1 MAVEILRIPFS
12 FMNSLPSQVY
22 TISIYSVL
30 L

>member
-1 MAVEILRIPFS
+1 MAVEILRIS
-12 FMNSLPSQVY
+12 FICMKGLPSQVY